1 MCIILSFISPIMALL
16 QTIPSCV
23 MGGVCLTLYGFI
35 AVSGLKMF
43 KDIDLGDNKNLFTVS
58 TILIA
63 GIGGLSIKI
72 PYKILAS
79 DVIGQTIDNGAIV
92 DVVLTPAGTVEKTIT
107 ITSIATALIL
117 GIVVHAIIQAI
128 EKKQGDDNQSDEPE
142 SLIAGAIAPKANFE
156 VGVNEIAIEKQKER
170 EEAVVEEFRKEEAQE
185 AQEDAEITITEE

>member
-1 MCIILSFISPIMALL
+1 
-16 QTIPSCV
+16 

-79 DVIGQTIDNGAIV
+79 DVIGQTIDKGAIV
-92 DVVLTPAGTVEKTIT
+92 DVVLNPAGTVEKTIT

-128 EKKQGDDNQSDEPE
+128 EKKQGDDKQSDEPE

-185 AQEDAEITITEE
+185 SQEDGEITITEE